1 MKKITISILLLCII
15 LITCVSKIQAESLI
29 YEGDTFTIRPT
40 PDKTTAKP
48 GDVIIV
54 DLYIDDINVTTGE
67 QGIGSYTAKWEYDSN
82 IFEMG
87 EVTRN
92 Q

>member
-1 MKKITISILLLCII
+1 MKKLKISILFLCII
-15 LITCVSKIQAESLI
+15 LLFACISNVQAA
-29 YEGDTFTIRPT
+29 GDTFTIKPT